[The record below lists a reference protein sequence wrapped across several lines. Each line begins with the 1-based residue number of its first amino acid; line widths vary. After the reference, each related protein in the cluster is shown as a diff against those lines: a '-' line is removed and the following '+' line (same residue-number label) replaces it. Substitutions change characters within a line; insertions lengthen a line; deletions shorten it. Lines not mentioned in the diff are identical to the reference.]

1 MECFYFYSSNLLDL
15 KCGNIKGLIKL
26 IFHISNLKSL
36 QNMFKK
42 VPHTYVIVFAIVILS
57 AILTWI
63 IPGGEYDR
71 TVVNVNGTDRSVIIQ
86 DSYHQVDNSGQ
97 SWEVFSSFFKGFVDK
112 ADIIMFILII
122 GGAFW
127 IMNASKSI
135 DVGIYSFLEFTKKLE
150 KNKFIR
156 KIGVNNI
163 ILTLIMLIFSIFG
176 ATFGMSEETI
186 AFTIIFVPMAI
197 KMGYDSIVGVAIC
210 FVAAGLGF
218 AGALLNPFT
227 IGIAQGLS
235 NLPLFS
241 GIEYRLFCWVVINII
256 GFAFILR
263 YAAKVRKNPE
273 SSLVYTDDNYWR
285 KHHAS
290 DVENIEYHT
299 PVSAWV
305 TYIIL
310 LVGMLGFSFYY
321 PQSTLKIGNSEMT
334 TYVLPFV
341 TGLFALFGFL
351 SLRKSVHFFILNLLL
366 FTIIY
371 LIVGVMGYGWYIM
384 EISTL
389 FFAMGIFSGIA
400 YSKSA
405 NDITKLFLEGVSDIL
420 SAAMIVGLAGGI
432 LIVLE
437 EGQIIDSI
445 LYYISQSMNDFGKIA
460 SVGMMYVIQN
470 IINVIIPSG
479 SAKAALTMPMMSQ
492 FSDLIG
498 VSRQATVMA
507 FQFGDGFT
515 NMITPTSG
523 VLIGVLGVAKIPYD
537 KWVKWLGG
545 FMVIL
550 ILLGFLLL
558 IPTVTMELN
567 GF

>member
-1 MECFYFYSSNLLDL
+1 
-15 KCGNIKGLIKL
+15 
-26 IFHISNLKSL
+26 
-36 QNMFKK
+36 MFKK
-42 VPHTYVIVFAIVILS
+42 VPHTYVIVFAIVVLS

-71 TVVNVNGTDRSVIIQ
+71 TVVNVNGTDRSVIVQ

-97 SWEVFSSFFKGFVDK
+97 SWEVFASFFKGFVDK

-150 KNKFIR
+150 KNKLIR

-186 AFTIIFVPMAI
+186 AFVIIFVPMAI

-241 GIEYRLFCWVVINII
+241 GIEYRLFCWFVINII
-256 GFAFILR
+256 GIAFILR

-273 SSLVYTDDNYWR
+273 SSLVYTDDSYWR

-290 DVENIEYHT
+290 DIENIEYYT
-299 PVSAWV
+299 PASAWV

-310 LVGMLGFSFYY
+310 LVTMVTFSFYY
-321 PQSTLKIGNSEMT
+321 PQSTLKIGNSEST

-341 TGLFALFGFL
+341 TGLFALFGFM

-400 YSKSA
+400 FSNTA
-405 NDITKLFLEGVSDIL
+405 NEITKLFLAGVNDIM
-420 SAAMIVGLAGGI
+420 SAALIVGLAGGI

-460 SVGMMYVIQN
+460 SVGMMYIIQN
-470 IINVIIPSG
+470 FINVIIPSG

-537 KWVKWLGG
+537 KWVKWLGK
-545 FMVIL
+545 FMVVL
-550 ILLGFLLL
+550 IILGFLLL

>member
-1 MECFYFYSSNLLDL
+1 
-15 KCGNIKGLIKL
+15 
-26 IFHISNLKSL
+26 
-36 QNMFKK
+36 MFKK
-42 VPHTYVIVFAIVILS
+42 VPHTYVIVFAIVVLS
-57 AILTWI
+57 AILTWV

-71 TVVNVNGTDRSVIIQ
+71 TVVNVNGTDRSVIVQ

-97 SWEVFSSFFKGFVDK
+97 SWEIFASFFKGFVDK

-241 GIEYRLFCWVVINII
+241 GIEYRLFCWFVINII
-256 GFAFILR
+256 GFTFILR

-273 SSLVYTDDNYWR
+273 SSLVYTDDHYWR

-290 DVENIEYHT
+290 DIENIEYYT
-299 PVSAWV
+299 PMSAWV
-305 TYIIL
+305 TYFIL
-310 LVGMLGFSFYY
+310 LVTMITFSFYY
-321 PQSTLKIGNSEMT
+321 PQSTLKIGNSEST
-334 TYVLPFV
+334 TYVLPIV
-341 TGLFALFGFL
+341 TALFAIFGVM

-400 YSKSA
+400 FSNTA
-405 NDITKLFLEGVSDIL
+405 NEITKLFLEGVSDIL

-460 SVGMMYVIQN
+460 SVGMMYIIQN
-470 IINVIIPSG
+470 FINVIIPSG

-537 KWVKWLGG
+537 KWVKWLGK
-545 FMVIL
+545 FMVVL
-550 ILLGFLLL
+550 IILGFLLL

>member
-1 MECFYFYSSNLLDL
+1 
-15 KCGNIKGLIKL
+15 
-26 IFHISNLKSL
+26 
-36 QNMFKK
+36 MFKK
-42 VPHTYVIVFAIVILS
+42 VPHTYVIVFAIVVLS
-57 AILTWI
+57 ALLTWV
-63 IPGGEYDR
+63 IPGGKYER
-71 TVVNVNGTDRSVIIQ
+71 TTVNVNGTNREVIVQ
-86 DSYHQVDNSGQ
+86 DSYQQIESQGQ
-97 SWEVFSSFFKGFVDK
+97 SWEIFSSFFKGFVDK
-112 ADIIMFILII
+112 ADIIMFILVI

-135 DVGIYSFLEFTKKLE
+135 DVGIYSFLEFTKRLE
-150 KNKFIR
+150 KNRFIR

-163 ILTLIMLIFSIFG
+163 ILTLIMLVFSIFG

-186 AFTIIFVPMAI
+186 AFTIIFVPMSI
-197 KMGYDSIVGVAIC
+197 KMGYDSIVGVCIC

-241 GIEYRLFCWVVINII
+241 GIEYRFFCWVVINLV
-256 GFAFILR
+256 GFTFILR
-263 YAAKVRKNPE
+263 YAAKVRKNPKK
-273 SSLVYTDDNYWR
+273 SLVYTDDEYWR
-285 KHHAS
+285 KHH
-290 DVENIEYHT
+290 DTDMETIEYYT
-299 PVSAWV
+299 PKAAWV
-305 TYIIL
+305 TYFIL
-310 LVGMLGFSFYY
+310 LAAMVGFSYYY
-321 PQSTLKIGNSEMT
+321 PQSTLKVGNSEKTMV
-334 TYVLPFV
+334 VLPIV
-341 TGLFALFGFL
+341 TALFAILGGS

-384 EISTL
+384 EIATL

-400 YSKSA
+400 FSNTA
-405 NDITKLFLEGVSDIL
+405 NEITHLFLDGARDIL

-437 EGQIIDSI
+437 EGNIIDSI
-445 LYYISQSMNDFGKIA
+445 LYYISQSMNDFGKMA
-460 SVGMMYVIQN
+460 SVSMMYLIQN
-470 IINVIIPSG
+470 IINIIIPSG

-523 VLIGVLGVAKIPYD
+523 VLIGVLGVAKIPYE
-537 KWVKWLGG
+537 KWVKWIGG
-545 FMVIL
+545 FMAIL
-550 ILLGFLLL
+550 ILMGLLLL